1 MSARSKARKRAL
13 DVLFEADARGVP
25 ALDVLGQTQERRH
38 EEGHAAMN
46 PYVDVL
52 VRGVAAHQDQI
63 DELLSSYSMGWA
75 VDRMPAV
82 DRSIL
87 RLGAYEVLWGT
98 DAPEAV
104 AISEAVALAA
114 ELSTDESPAFVN
126 GLLGRLLELK
136 PRLALDQVGP
146 PAVDPAAS

>member
-87 RLGAYEVLWGT
+87 RLGAYEMLWGT

>member
-25 ALDVLGQTQERRH
+25 ALDVLTQTQERRH
-38 EEGHAAMN
+38 EDGHAAMN

-104 AISEAVALAA
+104 AISEAVALAV

-136 PRLALDQVGP
+136 PRLALEQPDVP
-146 PAVDPAAS
+146 TADPAAL

>member
-25 ALDVLGQTQERRH
+25 ALEVLGQTQERRH

-52 VRGVAAHQDQI
+52 VRGVAAHQEQI

-114 ELSTDESPAFVN
+114 ELSTEESPAFVN

>member
-114 ELSTDESPAFVN
+114 ELSTEESPAFVN

>member
-1 MSARSKARKRAL
+1 M
-13 DVLFEADARGVP
+13 LFEADARGVP
-25 ALDVLGQTQERRH
+25 ALEVLGQTQERRH

-52 VRGVAAHQDQI
+52 VHGVATHQDQI

-114 ELSTDESPAFVN
+114 ELSTEESPAFVN